1 MLGIISNQD
10 LPGEEPLKKGLS
22 GGFCHVL
29 PTFGPAFAFCKKDSE
44 GLFLGHDK
52 KEVRP

>member
-10 LPGEEPLKKGLS
+10 LPGEEPLKRV
-22 GGFCHVL
+22 F
-29 PTFGPAFAFCKKDSE
+29 PAAFAMFSLPLARLLLLQKDSE